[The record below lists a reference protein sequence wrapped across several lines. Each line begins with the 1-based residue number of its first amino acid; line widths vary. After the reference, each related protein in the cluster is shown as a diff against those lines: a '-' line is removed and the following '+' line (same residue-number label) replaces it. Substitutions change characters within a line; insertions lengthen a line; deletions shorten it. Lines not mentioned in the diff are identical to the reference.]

1 MDCKATLLIVAVILT
16 GAISVD
22 TVYAIDFEYS
32 PPLQQQRDGVP
43 VDAIQCNAPREM
55 YLMNAMT
62 PVCIFLH
69 IPIDL
74 FHQSFARTVYM
85 ITDAGEQ
92 EVHLEMYNSNLY
104 ALANVN
110 STFMG
115 D

>member
-62 PVCIFLH
+62 PVCIWCGPL
-69 IPIDL
+69 
-74 FHQSFARTVYM
+74 
-85 ITDAGEQ
+85 
-92 EVHLEMYNSNLY
+92 
-104 ALANVN
+104 
-110 STFMG
+110 
-115 D
+115 